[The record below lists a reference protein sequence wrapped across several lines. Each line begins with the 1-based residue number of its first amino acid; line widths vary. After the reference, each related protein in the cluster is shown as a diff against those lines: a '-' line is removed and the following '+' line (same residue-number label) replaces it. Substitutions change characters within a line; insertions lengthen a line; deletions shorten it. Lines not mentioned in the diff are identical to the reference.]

1 MAHKEKEID
10 ETGVRLADG
19 VQLEGESMLPHNH
32 RLRAEVLA
40 KRGSKVDPDG
50 LITPEL
56 IADTAD
62 RLAKESAAEKPA
74 KPAKPVK
81 KPAADNAK
89 TEIIDPAV
97 EDDIDASEE
106 L

>member
-10 ETGVRLADG
+10 ATGIRLADG

-62 RLAKESAAEKPA
+62 RLANESAAEKPA
-74 KPAKPVK
+74 KPAK

-97 EDDIDASEE
+97 ENDIDASEE